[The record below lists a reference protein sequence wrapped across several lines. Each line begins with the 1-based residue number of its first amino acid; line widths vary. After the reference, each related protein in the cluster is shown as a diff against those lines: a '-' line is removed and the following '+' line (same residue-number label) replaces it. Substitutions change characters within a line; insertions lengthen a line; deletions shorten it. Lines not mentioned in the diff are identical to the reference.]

1 MVWREEPLWE
11 RPELRVA
18 AGHTLRPGGFDL
30 TDRALEHVGA
40 LPGWRVLDVGS
51 GLGATVD
58 RLRSRYGVEAWGVE
72 PSAVQIARSGR
83 SDAVIQARGD
93 CLPFAG
99 ESFDAVL
106 CECVLSLLDDRKA
119 GLAEFGRVLRPGG
132 FLILSDFDAPG
143 ASSGDSCVARAE
155 PLSLVQER
163 LVAGGFSVRL
173 VEDHTERLKEL
184 AARLVFAGGGT
195 GTICGGTGRPRYYLM
210 IAQKKGTDHDG

>member
-1 MVWREEPLWE
+1 MAERDEPLWE

-72 PSAVQIARSGR
+72 SSAEQIARSGR

-99 ESFDAVL
+99 ESFNAVL

-119 GLAEFGRVLRPGG
+119 GVAEFGRVLRPGG

-143 ASSGDSCVARAE
+143 TTAGGSCVSRAE
-155 PLSLVQER
+155 PLYLVQER
-163 LVAGGFSVRL
+163 LEASGFSVRL
-173 VEDHTERLKEL
+173 VEDHTEQLKEL
-184 AARLVFAGGGT
+184 AARLVFAGGGEDAFCA
-195 GTICGGTGRPRYYLM
+195 CGGRPRYYLM